1 MPAAEVR
8 RQRFLRTPPL
18 SRGVVLVSLV
28 LASLL
33 PVAPAGAAELPP
45 ANQAPAKTIPQA
57 PPDGVADVLK
67 AIHLPPGFR
76 IDLFA
81 VVPGARD
88 LAVDPRGR
96 HVFIGTMEGEA
107 YVADIA
113 PGAAKAARV
122 SVFAPAIAK
131 TMPHGVC
138 LAPDGTLYLA
148 EQNRILAFPDAAA
161 KAHDPDLAT
170 RVVVPEGQLI
180 PKAFESR
187 GHSAR
192 VCRVGPDGRL
202 YVTIGQPTNVPTP
215 SQWAA
220 FSAAGLG
227 GILRLNTDGTGRQI
241 YATGIRNSVGL
252 DFNPRDRTLW
262 FTDNQVDMMG
272 DDKPPG
278 ELNRATAP
286 GQNFGFP
293 WYGGGHV
300 RTREYAGASPPADVV
315 FPQIEMIAHAADLGM
330 TFYRGTAFPDIYR
343 GGIFSAQHGSWNR
356 SVPVGARVM
365 FTSLKPDGT
374 ARRSVPFAEG
384 WLAPDGSYRGRP
396 VDVAEWVDGSLLVSD
411 DLLGVVYRIS
421 PVTSGGAR

>member
-1 MPAAEVR
+1 MP
-8 RQRFLRTPPL
+8 QT
-18 SRGVVLVSLV
+18 
-28 LASLL
+28 
-33 PVAPAGAAELPP
+33 
-45 ANQAPAKTIPQA
+45 
-57 PPDGVADVLK
+57 PPDGMADLLK
-67 AIHLPPGFR
+67 AIRLPPGFR

-88 LAVDPRGR
+88 LAVDPQGR
-96 HVFIGTMEGEA
+96 RLFIGTLEGEA
-107 YVADIA
+107 YVADV
-113 PGAAKAARV
+113 PSGATKVANV

-138 LAPDGTLYLA
+138 FGPDGTLYLA
-148 EQNRILAFPDAAA
+148 EQNRILAFADAAA
-161 KAHDPDLAT
+161 KAHDPDLMA

-180 PKAFESR
+180 PSKFESR

-192 VCRVGPDGRL
+192 VCRVGPDGML
-202 YVTIGQPTNVPTP
+202 YVTLGQPTNVPSP
-215 SQWAA
+215 AQWVAY
-220 FSAAGLG
+220 SAAGLG
-227 GILRLNTDGTGRQI
+227 GIIRLKTDGTGRETF
-241 YATGIRNSVGL
+241 ATGIRNSVGL
-252 DFNPRDRTLW
+252 DFNPADKTLW

-278 ELNRATAP
+278 ELNRATAA
-286 GQNFGFP
+286 GQHFGFP

-300 RTREYAGASPPADVV
+300 RTREYAASKPPEGVV

-330 TFYRGTAFPDIYR
+330 TFYRGNAFPDLYR

-356 SVPVGARVM
+356 TVPVGARIM

-421 PVTSGGAR
+421 PTKPVGTK